1 MNRMLL
7 SLGIAAIVLS
17 LLLVAASVVVGNSM
31 LRTVAAIYILMAVAT
46 LCFREVRRRVYRIR
60 KRRISRR

>member
-7 SLGIAAIVLS
+7 SLGIAAIALA
-17 LLLVAASVVVGNSM
+17 LLLVAASVVVGNPM
-31 LRTVAAIYILMAVAT
+31 LRTVAAIYVLMAVAA

-60 KRRISRR
+60 KGRISKR